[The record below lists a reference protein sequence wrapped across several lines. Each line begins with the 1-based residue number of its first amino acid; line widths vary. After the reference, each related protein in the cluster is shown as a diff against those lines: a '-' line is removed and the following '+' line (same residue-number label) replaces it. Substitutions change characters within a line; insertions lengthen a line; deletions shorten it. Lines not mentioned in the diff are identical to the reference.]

1 MRIHLKTIGRVLT
14 LATVLGG
21 SIGLCAAQNPSAGP
35 ERPRQLRPTVV
46 DPNPP
51 QPMRVTH
58 RSNMLCAGFIQY
70 AQRPNYL
77 EIVGSEQ
84 EQEHMVYR
92 EGSYLFIN
100 RGSDEGMKAGDEF
113 TVVRPR
119 GQFDSKF
126 SKKHGWLGVYTQEI
140 GAVQVV
146 EVKAK
151 VSVAIVTA
159 SCDTILLGDLLRPL
173 SVSDAPLSR
182 AQDSENPDRF
192 ADPSGKAIGRIVLS
206 RDSREL
212 LSRDQIVYID
222 LGAED
227 NVSVGDYLTVF
238 RPIGKG
244 GVVHSRDDN
253 VVQSASGG
261 YGSGEFDSGPF
272 SNSSQR
278 VKDGNGNGVYGP
290 TRTTPDVLHDRPQPP
305 RKYVGEVVVLNVQQR
320 TATVVITRVAGEVHT
335 GDFVELQ

>member
-1 MRIHLKTIGRVLT
+1 
-14 LATVLGG
+14 
-21 SIGLCAAQNPSAGP
+21 
-35 ERPRQLRPTVV
+35 
-46 DPNPP
+46 
-51 QPMRVTH
+51 MRVTH
-58 RSNMLCAGFIQY
+58 RTNMLCAGFIQY
-70 AQRPNYL
+70 AQKPNYL

-100 RGSDEGMKAGDEF
+100 RGADEGMQVGNEF

-119 GQFDSKF
+119 GQFDTKLSN
-126 SKKHGWLGVYTQEI
+126 KHGWLGVYTQEI
-140 GAVQVV
+140 GAVQVI

-173 SVSDAPLSR
+173 SVHDAPLAR
-182 AQDSENPDRF
+182 QDAEEVPDRF

-206 RDSREL
+206 RDAREL
-212 LSRDQIVYID
+212 LSRDQIVFID

-227 NVSVGDYLTVF
+227 NVTVGDYLTVF

-244 GVVHSRDDN
+244 GVVHFRDDN

-261 YGSGEFDSGPF
+261 YGSREFESGPF

-290 TRTTPDVLHDRPQPP
+290 TRDTPSVLHDRPKPP
-305 RKYVGEVVVLNVQQR
+305 RKYVGEMVILNVQER
-320 TATVVITRVAGEVHT
+320 TATAVITRVAGEVHT
-335 GDFVELQ
+335 GDYVEVQ

>member
-1 MRIHLKTIGRVLT
+1 MRINSKTIGRVSL
-14 LATVLGG
+14 LVVLIGG
-21 SIGLCAAQNPSAGP
+21 LFGLCAAQDASPSP
-35 ERPRQLRPTVV
+35 ERRRQVSPTVIE
-46 DPNPP
+46 PNAV

-58 RSNMLCAGFIQY
+58 RTNMLCAGFIQY
-70 AQRPNYL
+70 APRPNYL
-77 EIVGSEQ
+77 EIVGGEQ
-84 EQEHMVYR
+84 EQEHHVYTQ
-92 EGSYLFIN
+92 GAYLFIN
-100 RGSDEGMKAGDEF
+100 RGADEGIKVGNEF

-126 SKKHGWLGVYTQEI
+126 SNKRGWLGVYTQEV
-140 GAVQVV
+140 GAVEVV

-159 SCDTILLGDLLRPL
+159 ACDTILLGDLLRPL
-173 SVSDAPLSR
+173 AVHDAPLAR
-182 AQDSENPDRF
+182 TEELPDRF

-212 LSRDQIVYID
+212 LSRDQIVFID

-227 NVSVGDYLTVF
+227 NVTIGDYLTVF

-244 GVVHSRDDN
+244 NITHYRDDN
-253 VVQSASGG
+253 VVQAASGG
-261 YGSGEFDSGPF
+261 YGSAEFDSGPF

-290 TRTTPDVLHDRPQPP
+290 TRTTPAIKRDRPQPP
-305 RKYVGEVVVLNVQQR
+305 RKYVGEVVVLNVQAR

-335 GDFVELQ
+335 GDYVELQ